1 MIGTEKLFCVILIT
15 LFMDENIV
23 KTLVNKLMKSAQL
36 ILTFA
41 YLLAIGIGM
50 LFNNQKY
57 NAFGINIFD
66 YSSIFDFL
74 IAPFADFRIV
84 AFAIVTMVIT
94 YLLFKGDAYWKEKFP
109 ANYSKSIFNLEQYSW
124 YRKIKG
130 GVFIFI
136 FIWYLILMAQYY
148 GKRTYVETLQQ
159 ETTKIEYIGGDVIEG
174 ILIGKTS
181 DMLFLYVNQEVKA
194 IPISANLKTI
204 QIK

>member
-1 MIGTEKLFCVILIT
+1 
-15 LFMDENIV
+15 MDENIV

-57 NAFGINIFD
+57 NAF
-66 YSSIFDFL
+66 
-74 IAPFADFRIV
+74 
-84 AFAIVTMVIT
+84 AIVTMVIT

-109 ANYSKSIFNLEQYSW
+109 ANYSKSTFNLEQYSW

-130 GVFIFI
+130 GVFILI

-159 ETTKIEYIGGDVIEG
+159 ELTKIEYIGGEIIEG

>member
-1 MIGTEKLFCVILIT
+1 
-15 LFMDENIV
+15 MDENIV

-57 NAFGINIFD
+57 DAFGINIFD

-94 YLLFKGDAYWKEKFP
+94 
-109 ANYSKSIFNLEQYSW
+109 KSS
-124 YRKIKG
+124 
-130 GVFIFI
+130 
-136 FIWYLILMAQYY
+136 
-148 GKRTYVETLQQ
+148 
-159 ETTKIEYIGGDVIEG
+159 
-174 ILIGKTS
+174 
-181 DMLFLYVNQEVKA
+181 
-194 IPISANLKTI
+194 
-204 QIK
+204 